1 MRLPLLAPLRA
12 AALLAA
18 AAATLAARGS
28 KDDDVDVKPAFVG
41 DVLHQ
46 TYDGAADDLLTAGL
60 GATGLASA
68 VPPAFAD
75 AAHPTVAELRRRA
88 IYNNY
93 RALVDVAPA
102 GGYGTFYGPAVDVS
116 GNATLGEGKVAG
128 DEYLAFADDGSGR
141 RNVAMMVQVP
151 ASFDRT
157 RPCIVTGT
165 SSGSRGVYGAIATA
179 GEWGLKHGCAV
190 AYTDKGTGTGAHD
203 LASDTVNLLSGE
215 RADASTAGK
224 ASHFTAPLSP
234 EARAAFLARDP
245 DRVAFKHAHSRQ
257 NPEEDWGRDT
267 LDAVRFAFWVLN
279 EQLGDA
285 AARGHGNRRTFR
297 PGNTL
302 VIASSVSNGGGAA
315 LAAAEADGEGLIS
328 GVVAG
333 EPQIQ
338 VRPDARR
345 RIVRGGVE
353 VAGNGRPLL
362 DYTTRANLLQP
373 CAAYAAANAASP
385 GLALV
390 PKALATNRCAALRK
404 AGVLTADA
412 FAAQA
417 DEALALLHAAGWEP
431 DSDAIHASHYAL
443 ATVPVAVTYAS
454 AYGRFGVEET
464 VCGFS
469 FAPTDPAP
477 ASPTFGKPVAAA
489 PGAFAGIF
497 ASSNGIPPT
506 SGVNIVQDRALNGP
520 ILDALAVSRT
530 SGSADLDADG
540 ALCLRALADGE
551 AASGATAD
559 DAERV
564 QAGIAE
570 VLRHARLRGK
580 PAILVQGRSDAL
592 VPVNHASRAFIAQNH
607 LAEGARSQARYLEVT
622 NAQHFDAFIDNPVL
636 PGYDAR
642 FVPLHRYF
650 IEAMDLMYAHLRD
663 GAPLPDSQV
672 VRTTPRGGPPGA
684 APALTAANVPPV
696 PTTVAAGDRIV
707 FDGDALVIP
716 Q

>member
-1 MRLPLLAPLRA
+1 MRSPLHAPARVATLLATA
-12 AALLAA
+12 LAA
-18 AAATLAARGS
+18 CSGS
-28 KDDDVDVKPAFVG
+28 KGDDVNAKPAFVR

-60 GATGLASA
+60 GASGLASA
-68 VPPAFAD
+68 TPPPFAD
-75 AAHPTVAELRRRA
+75 AAHPTAAELRRRA

-93 RALVDVAPA
+93 RALVDVAAA
-102 GGYGTFYGPAVDVS
+102 GGYGTLYGPAVDAGGS
-116 GNATLGEGKVAG
+116 ATLGEGKVAG
-128 DEYLAFADDGSGR
+128 DEYLAFADDGSGT

-151 ASFDRT
+151 ASFDRAK
-157 RPCIVTGT
+157 PCIVTGT

-203 LASDTVNLLSGE
+203 LATNTVNLLTGE
-215 RADASTAGK
+215 RADAAAAGK
-224 ASHFTAPLSP
+224 TSHFTAPL
-234 EARAAFLARDP
+234 AAGDLAAFLGREP
-245 DRVAFKHAHSRQ
+245 DRVAFKHAHSKQ
-257 NPEEDWGRDT
+257 NPEKDWGRDT
-267 LDAVRFAFWVLN
+267 LDAVRFAFYVLN
-279 EQLGDA
+279 EQLGDKTSDGK
-285 AARGHGNRRTFR
+285 ARRRTFR
-297 PGNTL
+297 AGNTL

-315 LAAAEADGEGLIS
+315 LAAAEADTEGLVS

-338 VRPDARR
+338 VKPDARR
-345 RIVRGGVE
+345 RVLRGGAE
-353 VAGNGRPLL
+353 VPSTGRPLL

-373 CAAYAAANAASP
+373 CAAYAASNAASP

-390 PKALATNRCAALRK
+390 PQALATNRCAALRA
-404 AGVLTADA
+404 AGVLTGDTS
-412 FAAQA
+412 AAQA
-417 DEALALLHAAGWEP
+417 AEALSLLHDAGWEP

-464 VCGFS
+464 ICGFS
-469 FAPTDPAP
+469 FAATDPAA

-489 PGAFAGIF
+489 AAALAGSF

-506 SGVNIVQDRALNGP
+506 STVNLVQDRAQNGP

-540 ALCLRALADGE
+540 ALCLRALAAG
-551 AASGATAD
+551 AAGSGATAD
-559 DAERV
+559 EAQRV
-564 QAGIAE
+564 QTGIAE
-570 VLRHARLRGK
+570 VLREANLRGK

-607 LAEGARSQARYLEVT
+607 LAEGAKSQARYLEVT
-622 NAQHFDAFIDNPVL
+622 NAQHFDAFIDNPAL

-650 IEAMDLMYAHLRD
+650 VQAMDLMYAHLRD

-672 VRTTPRGGPPGA
+672 VRTTPRGGTPGA
-684 APALTAANVPPV
+684 APALTAANVPPA
-696 PTTVAAGDRIV
+696 PTTAAAGDRIA